1 MSAKRRRWIGVVI
14 LTLVLA
20 AGSRALQDD
29 PNGRWLPVERRD
41 LVMGVPLEGE
51 LKAVRT
57 VSLGPP
63 PIQNHWNFKISH
75 LAPDGKDVR
84 EGQTVI
90 RFDTTELQQNLQRKT
105 SERDSAEKEL
115 EKLVTDLKIERR
127 ELELRL
133 SEAEADLRRATFST
147 EMPQDVVAAKDLET
161 ALIDQRMA
169 QLQIDQLKSN
179 LEYMD
184 AREAS
189 QIGSL
194 EQRRQRAAAEV
205 GELEAAIEA
214 MNVKA
219 PRNGTVILDAD
230 RRRQKVKVGDQVW
243 RARKVLEIPD
253 LSSMQVEAQI
263 AEADAGR
270 LAVGQKV
277 TFRLDAHPDF
287 EYEGRVET
295 IRKAVQSKSAGN
307 PEKVIRAVIALSST
321 DTERMRPGMRLRGT
335 VEIERLPDVVVVP
348 QEAVFA
354 DTGDAWVW
362 SRGLFGTHKVE
373 PELGQ
378 RNDRFYQVISGLEPG
393 DSVLAQS
400 GGEAP

>member
-1 MSAKRRRWIGVVI
+1 MSVRRRRWIVVVI
-14 LTLVLA
+14 LALSLA
-20 AGSRALQDD
+20 VGSRALQDD
-29 PNGRWLPVERRD
+29 SKGRWLPVERRD

-63 PIQNHWNFKISH
+63 PIQNQWNFKISY
-75 LAPDGKDVR
+75 LAPDGKEVR
-84 EGQTVI
+84 EGQQVI
-90 RFDTTELQQNLQRKT
+90 RFDTTELQQSLQRKI

-133 SEAEADLRRATFST
+133 SEAQAELRRASFST
-147 EMPQDVVAAKDLET
+147 EMPRDVVAAKDLET

-169 QLQIDQLKSN
+169 QLQIDQLNSN

-184 AREAS
+184 TRETS
-189 QIGSL
+189 RISSL

-205 GELEAAIEA
+205 EELEAAIQA
-214 MNVKA
+214 MTVKA

-270 LAVGQKV
+270 LEIGQQV

-287 EYEGRVET
+287 EYTGRVDT

-307 PEKVIRAVIALSST
+307 PEKVIRAVIALDAT

-362 SRGLFGTHKVE
+362 SRGLLGTKKVE
-373 PELGQ
+373 PELGL
-378 RNDRFYQVISGLEPG
+378 RNDRYYQVISGLEPG
-393 DSVLAQS
+393 DAVLAQS
-400 GGEAP
+400 GGEDP